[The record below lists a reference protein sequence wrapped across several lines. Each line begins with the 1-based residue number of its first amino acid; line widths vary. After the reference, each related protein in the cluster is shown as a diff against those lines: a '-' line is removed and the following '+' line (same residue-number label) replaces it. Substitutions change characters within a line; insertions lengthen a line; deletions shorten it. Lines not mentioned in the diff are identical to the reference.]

1 MSFTPTS
8 MTRDAADLL
17 SGGLGLPPALPDADW
32 QTLCKS
38 AEARLLALLCLESGP
53 SVADANYASW
63 LDLLANWVKAVQAA
77 KMLASPKIA
86 LKIDALRS
94 ELKQRHVVTIDRVL
108 EEYAKLAFFDARK
121 LFDDNGAVLP
131 VSQWPDDAAAA
142 IGGLDVA
149 EIGLG
154 DGDALGV
161 VKKLKLI
168 DKRGAL
174 DSLARHLGMFVDKQE
189 VSVVQPPKIIVELSN
204 E

>member
-1 MSFTPTS
+1 MDKIKLTPKQEAFCYSYIETGNAS
-8 MTRDAADLL
+8 EAYRRSYNADKMKPESVNRKAKELL
-17 SGGLGLPPALPDADW
+17 ENVKIS
-32 QTLCKS
+32 
-38 AEARLLALLCLESGP
+38 ARL
-53 SVADANYASW
+53 D
-63 LDLLANWVKAVQAA
+63 K
-77 KMLASPKIA
+77 
-86 LKIDALRS
+86 LRA

-108 EEYAKLAFFDARK
+108 DEYAKLAFFDARK